1 MQETKRSPF
10 LDSLKVIGLAIM
22 ACFVCRFWPMV
33 IFLVIYGLA
42 VIARAL
48 VKSRR
53 AKSTQLVPVMPTEPI
68 PAPTPTQRDLENL
81 AFSMICRK
89 ITELVA
95 WDYPSARWVWEFP
108 SAQKLIME
116 GHEVYILLNRAGGY
130 RRAQVLYQNLQV
142 TGLKYEGITVAPTE
156 PPAPPA
162 AQPDETEPDNYSLLA
177 FQWVDAHLSDLS
189 SRCDEA
195 RKNGL
200 DHLLVPETE
209 LPVAQSWQDICTE
222 LARAGYRTQVLA
234 EGIKI
239 TIGVD
244 ENEHRPE

>member
-1 MQETKRSPF
+1 MLDTQRSPF

-22 ACFVCRFWPMV
+22 ACYVCRFWPMV
-33 IFLVIYGLA
+33 IFLIIYGLA
-42 VIARAL
+42 VVVRTL
-48 VKSRR
+48 VRSRR
-53 AKSTQLVPVMPTEPI
+53 AKPTQLAPIIPAEPI

-81 AFSMICRK
+81 AFSMICGR

-95 WDYPSARWVWEFP
+95 RDYPTARWVWEFP
-108 SAQKLIME
+108 SAQKLVME

-142 TGLKYEGITVAPTE
+142 IGLRYEGITVVPTE
-156 PPAPPA
+156 PPADPVP
-162 AQPDETEPDNYSLLA
+162 EENEPDNYSLLA

-189 SRCDEA
+189 SRYDEVL
-195 RKNGL
+195 KSGL
-200 DHLLVPETE
+200 NHLLVSESE

-222 LARAGYRTQVLA
+222 LSRAGYKTQVLA

-239 TIGVD
+239 MIGDD
-244 ENEHRPE
+244 ENEQRTE

>member
-1 MQETKRSPF
+1 MQETKRSPL
-10 LDSLKVIGLAIM
+10 LDSLKIVGLAIM

-33 IFLVIYGLA
+33 IFLIIYGLA
-42 VIARAL
+42 VIMRAL
-48 VKSRR
+48 VKTR
-53 AKSTQLVPVMPTEPI
+53 KTKPVQLAPVIPAEPI
-68 PAPTPTQRDLENL
+68 PAPTPTQRDPENL

-89 ITELVA
+89 ITELVVM
-95 WDYPSARWVWEFP
+95 DYPNARWVWEFP

-142 TGLKYEGITVAPTE
+142 TSLRYEGITVAPTE
-156 PPAPPA
+156 PPA
-162 AQPDETEPDNYSLLA
+162 DHVSEENEPDNYSLLA

-222 LARAGYRTQVLA
+222 LARAGYKTQVLA

-239 TIGVD
+239 TIGDD

>member
-1 MQETKRSPF
+1 MQETKRSPL
-10 LDSLKVIGLAIM
+10 LDSLKIVGLAIM

-33 IFLVIYGLA
+33 IFLVIYELA
-42 VIARAL
+42 VIVCTL
-48 VKSRR
+48 VKTRK
-53 AKSTQLVPVMPTEPI
+53 AKPVQLAPVIPAEPI

-95 WDYPSARWVWEFP
+95 RDYPNARWVWEFP
-108 SAQKLIME
+108 SAQKLVIE

-142 TGLKYEGITVAPTE
+142 TGLKYEGITVAPVE
-156 PPAPPA
+156 PPAAPEP
-162 AQPDETEPDNYSLLA
+162 EENEPDNYSLLA

-195 RKNGL
+195 RKNSL
-200 DHLLVPETE
+200 NHLLVSESE
-209 LPVAQSWQDICTE
+209 LPVAQSWQDICME
-222 LARAGYRTQVLA
+222 LTRAGYRTQVLA

-239 TIGVD
+239 VIGD
-244 ENEHRPE
+244 AENEHSPE

>member
-1 MQETKRSPF
+1 MQDTKRSSL
-10 LDSLKVIGLAIM
+10 LDSLKIVGLAIM
-22 ACFVCRFWPMV
+22 ACYVCRFWPMV
-33 IFLVIYGLA
+33 IFLIIYGLA
-42 VIARAL
+42 VVARTL
-48 VKSRR
+48 VKSRM
-53 AKSTQLVPVMPTEPI
+53 AKSTQLVPFVPAEPI

-81 AFSMICRK
+81 AFSMICQR

-95 WDYPSARWVWEFP
+95 RDYPNARWVWEFP

-142 TGLKYEGITVAPTE
+142 IGLKYEGVKVAPAE
-156 PPAPPA
+156 PPADPVP
-162 AQPDETEPDNYSLLA
+162 EENEPDNYSLLA

-200 DHLLVPETE
+200 SHLLVSETE
-209 LPVAQSWQDICTE
+209 LPIAQSWQDICME
-222 LARAGYRTQVLA
+222 LARAGFKTKVLA

-239 TIGVD
+239 MLGD
-244 ENEHRPE
+244 AENEQRTE

>member
-1 MQETKRSPF
+1 MQEAKRSPF
-10 LDSLKVIGLAIM
+10 LDSLKIVGLAIM
-22 ACFVCRFWPMV
+22 ACYVCRFWPMV
-33 IFLVIYGLA
+33 IFLIIYGLA
-42 VIARAL
+42 VIMRAL
-48 VKSRR
+48 VKSRKT
-53 AKSTQLVPVMPTEPI
+53 KSVQLAPVVPAEPI

-81 AFSMICRK
+81 AFSVICGR

-95 WDYPSARWVWEFP
+95 RDYPAARWVWEFP
-108 SAQKLIME
+108 TAQKMVME
-116 GHEVYILLNRAGGY
+116 GREVYILLNRAGGY

-142 TGLKYEGITVAPTE
+142 TSLKYESITVAPTE
-156 PPAPPA
+156 PPADPVP
-162 AQPDETEPDNYSLLA
+162 EESEPDNYSLLA

-200 DHLLVPETE
+200 SHLLVSETE

-222 LARAGYRTQVLA
+222 LSRAGYRTQVLA

-239 TIGVD
+239 MLGD
-244 ENEHRPE
+244 AENEQRTE

>member
-10 LDSLKVIGLAIM
+10 LDSLKIVGLAIM
-22 ACFVCRFWPMV
+22 ACYVCRFWPMV
-33 IFLVIYGLA
+33 IFLIIYGLT
-42 VIARAL
+42 VVVRTL
-48 VKSRR
+48 VKSKS
-53 AKSTQLVPVMPTEPI
+53 AKSTQLAPIVPAELI
-68 PAPTPTQRDLENL
+68 PAPSLTQRDMENL

-95 WDYPSARWVWEFP
+95 RDYPNARWVWEFP
-108 SAQKLIME
+108 TAQKLIME

-142 TGLKYEGITVAPTE
+142 TGLKYESITGAPAEPVADPVPE
-156 PPAPPA
+156 
-162 AQPDETEPDNYSLLA
+162 ETEPDNYSLLA

-195 RKNGL
+195 KQNGL
-200 DHLLVPETE
+200 AHLLVSESE
-209 LPVAQSWQDICTE
+209 LPVAQSLGDICTE
-222 LARAGYRTQVLA
+222 LARAGYKTQVLA

-239 TIGVD
+239 MLGD
-244 ENEHRPE
+244 DKNEHRPE

>member
-10 LDSLKVIGLAIM
+10 LDSLKVIGFAIM
-22 ACFVCRFWPMV
+22 ACYVCRFWPMV

-42 VIARAL
+42 VIVCTL
-48 VKSRR
+48 VKSKMT
-53 AKSTQLVPVMPTEPI
+53 KSTQLAPIVPAEPI

-81 AFSMICRK
+81 AFSIICRK

-95 WDYPSARWVWEFP
+95 RDYPNARWVWEFP
-108 SAQKLIME
+108 TAQKLIME
-116 GHEVYILLNRAGGY
+116 GHEVYILLNQAGGY
-130 RRAQVLYQNLQV
+130 RRAQMLYQNLQV

-156 PPAPPA
+156 PPADLSP
-162 AQPDETEPDNYSLLA
+162 EENEPDNYSLLA

-195 RKNGL
+195 RKNSL
-200 DHLLVPETE
+200 NHLLVSESE

-222 LARAGYRTQVLA
+222 LARAGFKTKVLA

-239 TIGVD
+239 VIGD
-244 ENEHRPE
+244 AENEHRTE

>member
-1 MQETKRSPF
+1 MQETKRSLF
-10 LDSLKVIGLAIM
+10 LDSLKIVGLAIM
-22 ACFVCRFWPMV
+22 ACYVCRFWPMV
-33 IFLVIYGLA
+33 IFLIIYGLA
-42 VIARAL
+42 VIMRAL
-48 VKSRR
+48 VKSRKT
-53 AKSTQLVPVMPTEPI
+53 KSVQLAPVIPAEPI

-81 AFSMICRK
+81 AFSMICQT

-95 WDYPSARWVWEFP
+95 RDYPNARWVWEFP
-108 SAQKLIME
+108 TAQKLIME
-116 GHEVYILLNRAGGY
+116 SHEVYILLNRAGGY

-142 TGLKYEGITVAPTE
+142 TGLKYESITVAPSE
-156 PPAPPA
+156 PPAAPEP
-162 AQPDETEPDNYSLLA
+162 EENEPDNYSLLA

-195 RKNGL
+195 VKNGL
-200 DHLLVPETE
+200 THLLVSETE

-239 TIGVD
+239 MLGD
-244 ENEHRPE
+244 AENEQRTE

>member
-10 LDSLKVIGLAIM
+10 LDSLKIVGLAIM
-22 ACFVCRFWPMV
+22 ACFVCRSWPMV
-33 IFLVIYGLA
+33 IFLIIYGLA
-42 VIARAL
+42 VIVRTL
-48 VKSRR
+48 VKTRK
-53 AKSTQLVPVMPTEPI
+53 AKPVQLAPVIPAEPI
-68 PAPTPTQRDLENL
+68 PAPTPTQHDLENL

-89 ITELVA
+89 ITELVVM
-95 WDYPSARWVWEFP
+95 DYPNARWVWEFP
-108 SAQKLIME
+108 SAQKLVME

-142 TGLKYEGITVAPTE
+142 IGLKYEGITVPPAE
-156 PPAPPA
+156 PPADHVP
-162 AQPDETEPDNYSLLA
+162 EENEPDNYYLLA

-200 DHLLVPETE
+200 NHLLVSETE

-222 LARAGYRTQVLA
+222 LARAGFKTKVLA

-239 TIGVD
+239 TIGAD
-244 ENEHRPE
+244 ENEHSPE

>member
-10 LDSLKVIGLAIM
+10 LDSLKVVGLAIM
-22 ACFVCRFWPMV
+22 ACYVCRFWPMV
-33 IFLVIYGLA
+33 IFLIIYGLA
-42 VIARAL
+42 VIMRAL
-48 VKSRR
+48 VKSRKT
-53 AKSTQLVPVMPTEPI
+53 KSLQLAPFIHAEPV
-68 PAPTPTQRDLENL
+68 PAPAPTQRDLENL

-95 WDYPSARWVWEFP
+95 RDYPNARWVWEFP
-108 SAQKLIME
+108 SAQKMVME
-116 GHEVYILLNRAGGY
+116 GREVYILLNRAGGY

-142 TGLKYEGITVAPTE
+142 TCLKYESITVAPTE
-156 PPAPPA
+156 PPAAP
-162 AQPDETEPDNYSLLA
+162 EPEENEADNYSLLA

-195 RKNGL
+195 RQNGL
-200 DHLLVPETE
+200 SHLLVSETE

-234 EGIKI
+234 EGIKSML
-239 TIGVD
+239 GDD
-244 ENEHRPE
+244 ENEHSLE

>member
-1 MQETKRSPF
+1 MQETKRSPL
-10 LDSLKVIGLAIM
+10 LDPLKIVGLAIM
-22 ACFVCRFWPMV
+22 ACFVCRSWPMV
-33 IFLVIYGLA
+33 IFLVIYGVA
-42 VIARAL
+42 VIVRTL
-48 VKSRR
+48 VKSRK
-53 AKSTQLVPVMPTEPI
+53 AKPVQLAPVIPAEPI

-89 ITELVA
+89 ITELVVT
-95 WDYPSARWVWEFP
+95 DYPHARWVWEFP

-116 GHEVYILLNRAGGY
+116 GHEVYILLTRAGGY
-130 RRAQVLYQNLQV
+130 RRAQVLYKNLQV
-142 TGLKYEGITVAPTE
+142 IGLKYEGITVAPAE
-156 PPAPPA
+156 PPAASSP
-162 AQPDETEPDNYSLLA
+162 EECEPDNYSLLA

-195 RKNGL
+195 RKNGIN
-200 DHLLVPETE
+200 HLLVPETE

-239 TIGVD
+239 TIGDD
-244 ENEHRPE
+244 ENEHSPE

>member
-10 LDSLKVIGLAIM
+10 LDSLKIVGLAII
-22 ACFVCRFWPMV
+22 ACFVGRFWPMV
-33 IFLVIYGLA
+33 IFLVIYGLT
-42 VIARAL
+42 VIVRAL
-48 VKSRR
+48 VKSRNT
-53 AKSTQLVPVMPTEPI
+53 KPVQLAPFIPAEPI

-81 AFSMICRK
+81 AFSMICQK
-89 ITELVA
+89 VTELVA
-95 WDYPSARWVWEFP
+95 RDYPHARWVWEFP
-108 SAQKLIME
+108 TAQKLIME
-116 GHEVYILLNRAGGY
+116 GREVYILLNRAGGY

-156 PPAPPA
+156 PPAAPSP
-162 AQPDETEPDNYSLLA
+162 EECEPDNYSLLA

-195 RKNGL
+195 KQNGL
-200 DHLLVPETE
+200 SHLLVSETE

-239 TIGVD
+239 MLGD
-244 ENEHRPE
+244 AENEQRTE